1 MPGLKAGRG
10 STEMTLDC
18 RLWRKAALLARVASR
33 AMRLRSEEGGSLV
46 EFAIVV
52 PLLMTVLTGSASFA
66 LAFYSLQQLG
76 NATSGAVEAIAATQ
90 GVAPDPCALAV
101 TSVTSA
107 LGIGATSALP
117 NWTASKITYKLVIT
131 DSSGA
136 THTYG
141 ATTGSSFSCI
151 AGAAEEAPN
160 EPVTLT
166 VSYSYTWLPVL
177 AFSPS
182 SPLSSAETAMAD

>member
-1 MPGLKAGRG
+1 MIH
-10 STEMTLDC
+10 DC
-18 RLWRKAALLARVASR
+18 RLWRRAARLSRSASR
-33 AMRLRSEEGGSLV
+33 ALRLRGEEGGSLV

-66 LAFYSLQQLG
+66 LAFFNLQQLG

-90 GVAPDPCALAV
+90 GVQPDPCALAV

-107 LGIGATSALP
+107 LGIGAKSALP
-117 NWTASKITYKLVIT
+117 SFTASKITYTLVIT
-131 DSSGA
+131 DASGA
-136 THTYG
+136 THQYG

-151 AGAAEEAPN
+151 AGAAQEAPN

-182 SPLSSAETAMAD
+182 SPLSSSETAMAD